1 MATGSLRDRLL
12 FVAVLWSAVTLVAA
26 GLLLSQLY
34 RDAAERA
41 FDARLHVHLKAIV
54 AAVSAA
60 PEDAEVTL
68 GSFGEPRFDLPLS
81 GWYWQVKPIE
91 GRRGETLASSS
102 LWDQALPTLVE
113 RGAGET
119 RGMTREAY
127 ARGPADQRLRMVER
141 RIDFG
146 SGMVYAVTVAGD
158 ADEIDADVTA
168 FVRTLW
174 LVLGTLGLGI
184 TLSTLLQV
192 RWGLRPLGRI
202 RSALAAIRSG
212 SAPRLEGDFPKEIA
226 PLAKEVNDLIA
237 ANQDVLERARTHVG
251 NLAHALK
258 TPLSVITNEARA
270 HEGPFAEKVGQ
281 QASIMRAQIQ
291 HHLDRARAAAR
302 IAVTV
307 ETTELAPVV
316 MGLERAMERIYRDKG
331 VKVRTRIKEGLRFRG
346 ERQDLEEILGNLVD
360 NACKWTSTEV
370 VIDAEA
376 DRGADGDGP
385 RLRLIVDDDGP
396 GMPAD
401 RRIAAI
407 RRGQRLDES
416 KPGTGLGL
424 SIVSDLVGL
433 YGGRFTLGTSPQGGL
448 RAEVLL
454 PTVAPE

>member
-1 MATGSLRDRLL
+1 MVAGSLRDRLL
-12 FVAVLWSAVTLVAA
+12 FVAVLWSAVTIIAA

-91 GRRGETLASSS
+91 GRLGETLSSPS
-102 LWDQALPTLVE
+102 LWDQPLTTLIE
-113 RGAGET
+113 RGLGET
-119 RGMTREAY
+119 RGVTREAY
-127 ARGPADQRLRMVER
+127 VRGPADQRLRMVER

-158 ADEIDADVTA
+158 ADEIDADIAT

-174 LVLGTLGLGI
+174 AVLGALGLGI

-192 RWGLRPLGRI
+192 RWGLKPLDRI
-202 RSALAAIRSG
+202 RFSLAAIRTG
-212 SAPRLEGDFPKEIA
+212 AARRLEGAFPKEIA
-226 PLAKEVNDLIA
+226 PLAQEVNDLID
-237 ANQDVLERARTHVG
+237 ANQDVVERARTHVG

-270 HEGPFAEKVGQ
+270 QDGPFAEKVGQ
-281 QASIMRAQIQ
+281 QAGLMRAQIQ
-291 HHLDRARAAAR
+291 HHLERARAAAR

-307 ETTELAPVV
+307 ETTDVADVV
-316 MGLERAMERIYRDKG
+316 GGLERAMERIYRDKG
-331 VKVRTRIKEGLRFRG
+331 IKVRTRIGEGLRFRG

-360 NACKWTSTEV
+360 NACKWASTEV
-370 VIDAEA
+370 AIDVEA
-376 DRGADGDGP
+376 DLGGGVDGG
-385 RLRLIVDDDGP
+385 RLRLVVDDDGP

-401 RRIAAI
+401 RRAAAI

-433 YGGRFTLGTSPQGGL
+433 YGGRFALAASPQGGL
-448 RAEVLL
+448 RAEILL
-454 PTVAPE
+454 PTA